1 MVYASSQSIFQSIL
15 QAKKE
20 GKTFNVIIIDSR
32 PFLDGREAFT
42 MYTKAGIE
50 CQYIL
55 LQSMSFHIKK
65 ASKVEI

>member
-50 CQYIL
+50 C
-55 LQSMSFHIKK
+55 
-65 ASKVEI
+65 